1 MTEPGSSHNRDPND
15 RDGTAVQDDEDQTF
29 GDIYNGFS
37 FGGGGGKR
45 KRKRRE
51 PDPPPPSAEP
61 EPPEPP
67 APSVQR
73 VRRQVPPPTVPLPSP
88 DPPDPPEQPAYRPH
102 PALPPKA
109 QEISW
114 PETGVE
120 PVEPAEPDSGQE
132 APQIVRAY
140 AWTRGRTTSQ
150 FKLEIETLLTIGD
163 RYRSTDEWLQA
174 EYHSIA
180 ALCRQPRS
188 VAEVAALLSIP
199 LGVAKVLLGD
209 MAAQG
214 LLVVH
219 EVAGTDGQ
227 GPDLVLMERILSGL
241 RRL

>member
-1 MTEPGSSHNRDPND
+1 MTDPG
-15 RDGTAVQDDEDQTF
+15 DEQTF
-29 GDIYNGFS
+29 GDIYNGFT
-37 FGGGGGKR
+37 FGGGGGRRKKKR
-45 KRKRRE
+45 YEE
-51 PDPPPPSAEP
+51 PLPPITAEP
-61 EPPEPP
+61 EPPVARHLPQP
-67 APSVQR
+67 TQ
-73 VRRQVPPPTVPLPSP
+73 PTVPMSSP
-88 DPPDPPEQPAYRPH
+88 EPEPVYAPPPPVYQPH

-120 PVEPAEPDSGQE
+120 PIEPAEPETES
-132 APQIVRAY
+132 ASIVRAY

-150 FKLEIETLLTIGD
+150 FKLEIETLLTVGD

-180 ALCRQPRS
+180 ALCQQPRS

>member
-1 MTEPGSSHNRDPND
+1 MTEPG
-15 RDGTAVQDDEDQTF
+15 DEQTF
-29 GDIYNGFS
+29 GDIYNGFT
-37 FGGGGGKR
+37 FGGGGRR
-45 KRKRRE
+45 KKKKPDPQPLPPITAQPQPPVARLPPQPTQPAPARPE
-51 PDPPPPSAEP
+51 PQQLYPPPPQ
-61 EPPEPP
+61 PP
-67 APSVQR
+67 AYQ
-73 VRRQVPPPTVPLPSP
+73 
-88 DPPDPPEQPAYRPH
+88 PH

-114 PETGVE
+114 PQAGVE
-120 PVEPAEPDSGQE
+120 PVAPAEMDAVDPGEPGEPGE

-150 FKLEIETLLTIGD
+150 FKLEIETLLTVGD

-180 ALCRQPRS
+180 ALCQQPRS

>member
-1 MTEPGSSHNRDPND
+1 MTEPGSPHRGHDP
-15 RDGTAVQDDEDQTF
+15 GAASAEDEQTF
-29 GDIYNGFS
+29 SDVYNGFT
-37 FGGGGGKR
+37 FGGGGGRR
-45 KRKRRE
+45 KKKK
-51 PDPPPPSAEP
+51 DKEP
-61 EPPEPP
+61 EPPPP
-67 APSVQR
+67 PPVAPSQ
-73 VRRQVPPPTVPLPSP
+73 PPTVQHLPPVSAAP
-88 DPPDPPEQPAYRPH
+88 QEPARPELPYRPH

-114 PETGVE
+114 PETGVA
-120 PVEPAEPDSGQE
+120 PVDPVDADAEAGQE
-132 APQIVRAY
+132 APAIVRAY
-140 AWTRGRTTSQ
+140 AWTRGRTTTQ
-150 FKLEIETLLTIGD
+150 FKLEIETLLTVGD
-163 RYRSTDEWLQA
+163 RYRSTDEWMQA